1 MNKKILLVIG
11 GVLLLSNIGSSTYAS
26 VSKINDKVGAIKYIT
41 TATVQDNYFIIP
53 YSSTSYLT
61 IADLQGLTLDQLEIA
76 RNEIYARHGYQFQQ
90 QKMIDYFSNQSWYT
104 RSQYKITTDDLSE
117 LEYANV
123 MLIQQQENS
132 LSSGLGGDYTY
143 YCGNFVIPDSSYRKI
158 TADELKYLSTF
169 ELAIARNEIYARHGY
184 IFVSNEWKDFFVNE
198 YWYTPTAYSV
208 TLNSIE
214 EYNVGMILNE
224 EAIR

>member
-1 MNKKILLVIG
+1 M
-11 GVLLLSNIGSSTYAS
+11 
-26 VSKINDKVGAIKYIT
+26 
-41 TATVQDNYFIIP
+41 
-53 YSSTSYLT
+53 
-61 IADLQGLTLDQLEIA
+61 
-76 RNEIYARHGYQFQQ
+76 
-90 QKMIDYFSNQSWYT
+90 
-104 RSQYKITTDDLSE
+104 
-117 LEYANV
+117 
-123 MLIQQQENS
+123 
-132 LSSGLGGDYTY
+132 
-143 YCGNFVIPDSSYRKI
+143 
-158 TADELKYLSTF
+158 KYLSTF

>member
-1 MNKKILLVIG
+1 M
-11 GVLLLSNIGSSTYAS
+11 LLLSNIGSSTYAS